1 MDMSFMTKLRV
12 TGADA
17 GRVLDH
23 VSAGA
28 VDGDAERITYTQWLD
43 DDGKLQADLTVTKL
57 ADDDFWVVA
66 SDTAHGHVLAWLAR
80 HIGDADVTVEDVTED
95 WAQLNVQ
102 GPRSRDLL
110 ATLTDADLSQR
121 RLPLPH
127 GALRDARRGARPARA
142 DHLRRRARLRAV
154 PPGRR
159 RPHRVRRRG
168 RGRRANRSASR
179 RWPAA
184 GWRRGT
190 ATSATTST
198 TPTT

>member
-28 VDGDAERITYTQWLD
+28 VDGEAERITYTQWLD
-43 DDGKLQADLTVTKL
+43 PDGKLQADLTVTKL

-80 HIGDADVTVEDVTED
+80 HIGGADVTIEDVTED

-102 GPRSRDLL
+102 GPQSRDLL
-110 ATLTDADLSQR
+110 ATLTDADLSTEAFPFR
-121 RLPLPH
+121 T
-127 GALRDARRGARPARA
+127 ARFDHACRGPRAARA
-142 DHLRRRARLRAV
+142 DHVRRRARLRAV

-159 RPHRVRRRG
+159 CAGRVRR
-168 RGRRANRSASR
+168 AWPPPAPPPSASR
-179 RWPAA
+179 RWRAA
-184 GWRRGT
+184 GWRRAT
-190 ATSATTST
+190 ATSGTTST